1 MENLPQ
7 PLILDILSRLN
18 DSSDLTQ
25 CRLTC
30 KTLNTLSYD
39 VTSLRIF
46 CSYHRYVKTRAHPSS
61 TPFKTYVTRFITSL
75 SQLDSVSLGVDNS
88 LTGLSFDDLEDEHD
102 DLHLTDADFVS
113 EWLLFVNHRL
123 KTLSFLD
130 FWVQACWRRSHLLSL
145 ISRHCDR
152 LNELE
157 VKNAWLSME
166 GVTQMFSLTSL
177 TLEYIRLDD
186 ENLSKVNEF
195 FPCLQTLNLIGVGVL
210 LDPKICLKHLKRC
223 HWTISN
229 APLSL
234 TVIAPKMIGLKLKCV
249 RPRSLVLETPL
260 LSNLHLTLETCGVFA
275 IREQLLHL
283 QNLRLKSHSLCD
295 LISSFSGSM
304 AIKELSLESM
314 SRVELV
320 QLEKPNLELVF
331 DVFPNIRFLSLGPGA
346 YSDMEASFRVGKS
359 STGKGLRWLKEFT
372 AYLIIN
378 DIEVTLSFISY
389 IIGSCNNLSTISL
402 LIHHEFDPTGV
413 GTFISR
419 CPAYYSRAQWKWGF
433 WKEGS
438 KDVWVS

>member
-1 MENLPQ
+1 MENLPP
-7 PLILDILSRLN
+7 PLILDILSRLS
-18 DSSDLTQ
+18 DSSDLTR

-30 KTLNTLSYD
+30 KTLNSLSYE

-46 CSYHRYVKTRAHPSS
+46 FSYNRYIKSRAQSS
-61 TPFKTYVTRFITSL
+61 PIPFKSFVTRFITRM

-88 LTGLSFDDLEDEHD
+88 LTGLSFDDLEDEQD
-102 DLHLTDADFVS
+102 DLHLTDHGFVS
-113 EWLLFVNHRL
+113 DWLLFVNHRL
-123 KTLSFLD
+123 KTLSFVD

-145 ISRHCDR
+145 ISRHCDK
-152 LNELE
+152 LIELE

-177 TLEYIRLDD
+177 TLEYVRLDD

-195 FPCLQTLNLIGVGVL
+195 FPCLQTLNLIGVGGL
-210 LDPKICLKHLKRC
+210 LDPRICLKHLKRC

-234 TVIAPKMIGLKLKCV
+234 TIIAPKMIGLNLKCG

-260 LSNLHLTLETCGVFA
+260 LSNFHLTLETFGVFA

-283 QNLRLKSHSLCD
+283 QNLSLESHSLCN

-314 SRVELV
+314 SRVKLV

-331 DVFPNIRFLSLGPGA
+331 DVFPNIKFLSLGPGA
-346 YSDMEASFRVGKS
+346 YTDMEASFRAGKS

-372 AYLIIN
+372 AYLIID
-378 DIEVTLSFISY
+378 DIEMSGLLLSS
-389 IIGSCNNLSTISL
+389 SM
-402 LIHHEFDPTGV
+402 EM
-413 GTFISR
+413 
-419 CPAYYSRAQWKWGF
+419 GF
-433 WKEGS
+433 LERRE
-438 KDVWVS
+438 